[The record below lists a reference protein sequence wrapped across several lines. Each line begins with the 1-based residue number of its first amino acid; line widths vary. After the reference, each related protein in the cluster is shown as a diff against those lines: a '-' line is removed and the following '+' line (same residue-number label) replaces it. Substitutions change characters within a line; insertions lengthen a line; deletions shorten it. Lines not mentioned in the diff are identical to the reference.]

1 MDKQFFQMFLMFSQ
15 IQTVA
20 IIAVL
25 FVSFYIL
32 KKMRDKKVNFAL
44 RMLFALFIVFAYYF
58 TLFVAAVRRSII
70 IKSFLND

>member
-25 FVSFYIL
+25 FVIFYIL
-32 KKMRDKKVNFAL
+32 KKMRDKKVNFSL
-44 RMLFALFIVFAYYF
+44 RMLFALFIGLGFG
-58 TLFVAAVRRSII
+58 LLCNI
-70 IKSFLND
+70 